1 MKYIVMECH
10 PGYAVVLD
18 EQGQFRKVANM
29 RYEVGQAV
37 TDVTEVILPAPP
49 KKKPVRF
56 LSTLAAAAA
65 CLVLLFTFMFS
76 GNTTYASVYMTIN
89 PQVRIDVN
97 RHDTVVGLE
106 GVNEDGKALISG
118 YLYQH
123 KHLDLVVDELVDRA
137 IEMGFL
143 HPDGKISLALDA
155 ADNTWVSSHGGALG
169 TQLHDYLT
177 DKITVTIEVTDAGSD
192 HPEIPIWCDDDI
204 RDALDDAMED
214 VMDDILG
221 DDDDDDDDSHDADD
235 WDEPDHDDP
244 DDVDDDDE
252 DDDDDDED
260 DDDDNEDDDDD

>member
-29 RYEVGQAV
+29 RYEVGQTI

-155 ADNTWVSSHGGALG
+155 ADTTWISSHGGALG

-177 DKITVTIEVTDAGSD
+177 GKITVTIEVTDAGSD

-221 DDDDDDDDSHDADD
+221 DDDDGPDDNHDADD

-244 DDVDDDDE
+244 DDVDDDDGDDDD

-260 DDDDNEDDDDD
+260 